1 MSLTILGLLLAGLL
15 FWLAPLLRR
24 GLDRLSGVSRN
35 QRTSV
40 LMLSLILR
48 GLVVGL
54 MAVLWLGLTQF
65 RQTVPLQTK
74 ARIDVLLD
82 VSESLVQADAPGVG
96 DYLARADSLTDEI
109 VQGLGVDADVY
120 KRVFAEGS
128 QALDRFANGVD
139 TVRSLRG
146 AATDLSAIIAETLA
160 AGAGSPAQVI
170 LLMTDGLSTRQ
181 GAEDSDQITQ
191 VLQLL
196 AGGEVP
202 VLVVPQNGDPAFRLD
217 RPDSPRFIIGEPQNL
232 SLLRQ
237 GDLANRLVALPVDLA
252 IKSQPEQRVA
262 YLGALQGDAVQDLFR
277 FTCLDGDPAGTAA
290 IILAEGVDTVSCS
303 PLVLEQE
310 AEGAFVQMT
319 LVLDED
325 PEPVPQARFAK
336 PALPDNLQSRIVPAM
351 AIPRVLWL
359 DGGQQ
364 PIALIDT
371 VMEELNW
378 DLERVTPD
386 DLPRRTGVD
395 ASEPLDFFDFDLII
409 MTDIAPG
416 QIGNGLSQQVLLG
429 EIEDFV
435 QRGGGLFIAGGDE
448 TFGVKGLAATP
459 IARVLPVNV
468 DPKGSSGDPKILA
481 VGVLDVSASLFYK
494 PETLDRAVSYIVE
507 SFAPLSEGS
516 LVRVFGFSDEVHE
529 LVPLDTY
536 EGVEALEAQLRDALG
551 LLGEEFERRRQLGL
565 QPEGLAMYNAL
576 AETRRSLIMAQEAGL
591 DLPDERRVLI
601 VSDGA
606 DPDLGAYLSWK
617 VDEDG
622 VFQRDTAPSLAS
634 RLNSEDDFII
644 NGIAMA
650 YGEGSLPDAYT
661 VLNSRDATLRQRFG
675 IASEGF
681 NSLFNVAQAGG
692 GYAYLDQFTIP
703 IGQLAR
709 RMTTYKDEQID
720 DPNFN
725 QRHRFFDGLPVQ
737 DYGVGAINGYSILSA
752 RDGARFILGQPGYQ
766 PDEGRPL
773 DLALWTDWV
782 LTRSPQST
790 AEGLIERAALGGR
803 VSVLGTSLRDGGA
816 EGSLSDNAIFQVA
829 LARAFAWA
837 TRTDPRDAVG
847 LELTRDDRNHVLL
860 SLDHQSIDPFAP
872 TAFVAE
878 IFSLN
883 TENAEPEAEA
893 EAEAEAEGADGAEPQ
908 TTRVSNDGPGT
919 STSAAQQSE
928 PLARFELT
936 GAERQ
941 WLGDFGPIRDLPE
954 AFVLRITG
962 QGTDRQGRARSF
974 EKSGVIRP
982 ALLHRQTEPLALD
995 RGADMASL
1003 RALALAS
1010 GGSVLDANNLVVPQG
1025 LVQLDQTGTRER
1037 VWDLTWALV
1046 VLMLMAL
1053 IADYLI
1059 REYLAE
1065 AEA

>member
-1 MSLTILGLLLAGLL
+1 MSLTILGLILAGLL

-24 GLDRLSGVSRN
+24 GLDRLTGVSRN
-35 QRTSV
+35 QRASV
-40 LMLSLILR
+40 LVLSLLLR
-48 GLVVGL
+48 GVVVGMIAL
-54 MAVLWLGLTQF
+54 LWLGLTQF
-65 RQTVPLQTK
+65 RQTVPLETK

-82 VSESLVQADAPGVG
+82 VSESLVHGDAPAVAE
-96 DYLARADSLTDEI
+96 YLAAADRLSADI
-109 VQGLGVDADVY
+109 VRDLGVDADVR

-128 QALDRFANGVD
+128 QELDRFANGLD
-139 TVRSLRG
+139 AVRDLNG
-146 AATDLSAIIAETLA
+146 AATDLSAIVAETLA

-170 LLMTDGLSTRQ
+170 VLMTDGLTTRQ
-181 GAEDSDQITQ
+181 GAEDPDQITQ

-202 VLVVPQNGDPAFRLD
+202 VLVVPQNGDPAHRLE
-217 RPDSPRFIIGEPQNL
+217 RPDSPRFIIGEAQNL

-237 GDLANRLVALPVDLA
+237 GDLENRLVALPVDLA
-252 IKSQPEQRVA
+252 IKPQPEQRVA
-262 YLGALQGDAVQDLFR
+262 YLGALQGEAVQDLFR
-277 FTCLDGDPAGTAA
+277 FACLDGDPVGTAA
-290 IILAEGVDTVSCS
+290 IIISEGADTVSCS
-303 PLVLEQE
+303 PLILEQE
-310 AEGAFVQMT
+310 TEGAFVQMT
-319 LVLDED
+319 LALDDD
-325 PEPVPQARFAK
+325 PEPVPQARIAQ
-336 PALPDNLQSRIVPAM
+336 PVLPDNLQSRIIPAM

-378 DLERVTPD
+378 QIERVTPE

-395 ASEPLDFFDFDLII
+395 AAEPLDFFDFDLII
-409 MTDIAPG
+409 MTDLAPG
-416 QIGNGLSQQVLLG
+416 QIGDGLSQQVLLG
-429 EIEDFV
+429 EVEDFV

-494 PETLDRAVSYIVE
+494 PETLDRAVNYIVE

-529 LVPLDTY
+529 LVPLDTFQ
-536 EGVEALEAQLRDALG
+536 GVEALETQIRDALS
-551 LLGEEFERRRQLGL
+551 LLAEEFERRRQLGL
-565 QPEGLAMYNAL
+565 QPEGLAMYDAL

-601 VSDGA
+601 ISDGA
-606 DPDLGAYLSWK
+606 DPDLGAFLSWR

-622 VFQRDTAPSLAS
+622 VFQRDNAPALAA

-681 NSLFNVAQAGG
+681 NALFNVSQAGG

-709 RMTTYKDEQID
+709 RMTTYKDEQIEE
-720 DPNFN
+720 PSFN
-725 QRHRFFDGLPVQ
+725 QRHRFFDGLPVR
-737 DYGVGAINGYSILSA
+737 DYGVGAISGYSILSA

-766 PDEGRPL
+766 PEEGRPL

-816 EGSLSDNAIFQVA
+816 EGSLSNNAIFQVA

-847 LELTRDDRNHVLL
+847 LELTRDSRNHVLL
-860 SLDHQSIDPFAP
+860 ALDHKSIDPFAP
-872 TAFVAE
+872 TGFVAE
-878 IFSLN
+878 LFAVE
-883 TENAEPEAEA
+883 TGEP
-893 EAEAEAEGADGAEPQ
+893 GADGATVEGGD
-908 TTRVSNDGPGT
+908 TDTDTDADTDR
-919 STSAAQQSE
+919 SE

-936 GAERQ
+936 GSERR
-941 WLGDFGPIRDLPE
+941 WLGDFGPIRELPDVFE
-954 AFVLRITG
+954 LRIRG
-962 QGTDRQGRARSF
+962 EGTDRQGRARAF
-974 EKSGVIRP
+974 EKSGLIRP

-995 RGADMASL
+995 RGADLPSL

-1010 GGSVLDANNLVVPQG
+1010 GGTVLDPEDLAVPQA

-1046 VLMLMAL
+1046 VLMIMAL

-1059 REYLAE
+1059 REYLSE
-1065 AEA
+1065 AES

>member
-40 LMLSLILR
+40 LVLSLILR

-893 EAEAEAEGADGAEPQ
+893 EAEAEGADGAEPQ

>member
-40 LMLSLILR
+40 LVLSLILR

-893 EAEAEAEGADGAEPQ
+893 EAEAEGADGAEPQ

-919 STSAAQQSE
+919 STSAAQQSK

>member
-40 LMLSLILR
+40 LVLSLILR

-893 EAEAEAEGADGAEPQ
+893 EAEAEAEGADGAESQ

>member
-40 LMLSLILR
+40 LVLSLILR

-893 EAEAEAEGADGAEPQ
+893 EAEA
-908 TTRVSNDGPGT
+908 
-919 STSAAQQSE
+919 
-928 PLARFELT
+928 
-936 GAERQ
+936 
-941 WLGDFGPIRDLPE
+941 
-954 AFVLRITG
+954 
-962 QGTDRQGRARSF
+962 
-974 EKSGVIRP
+974 
-982 ALLHRQTEPLALD
+982 
-995 RGADMASL
+995 
-1003 RALALAS
+1003 
-1010 GGSVLDANNLVVPQG
+1010 
-1025 LVQLDQTGTRER
+1025 
-1037 VWDLTWALV
+1037 
-1046 VLMLMAL
+1046 
-1053 IADYLI
+1053 
-1059 REYLAE
+1059 
-1065 AEA
+1065 

>member
-40 LMLSLILR
+40 LVLSLILR

-709 RMTTYKDEQID
+709 RMTTYKDEQIE

-893 EAEAEAEGADGAEPQ
+893 EAEAEAEGADGAESQ